1 MKDCVLSRLWDWRDS
16 TARKE
21 DESPSFVLSNSDLV
35 RIGLSLPTSLVQL
48 DRSGRLGFTFLAL
61 LSLTRESIFF
71 SRESHEIYI
80 IMKVRLILVVG

>member
-48 DRSGRLGFTFLAL
+48 DRLGRLGLTFLAL
-61 LSLTRESIFF
+61 LSLIMCQFF
-71 SRESHEIYI
+71 SLVKAMKYI
-80 IMKVRLILVVG
+80 LL